1 MSAPPA
7 QPLYFGTSERPLFG
21 WLHRADGGNERRV
34 GVVLCTPSG
43 YESICTHRSYRRFA
57 ESAAERGFS
66 ALRFDY
72 DGTGDSA
79 GRSLDSDRV
88 AQWLLSIG
96 AAIDTLK
103 AATGVEKVCLFG
115 VRVGASL
122 AALAAQGRT
131 DVHAMIAFA
140 PVIKVSSYLR
150 EIRAL
155 SLAREQTPPPP
166 GLIIDAE
173 LQEAAGFTTTAET
186 RAALSAIDLGKLGS
200 APAASVL
207 ALERDDMPINDAWPK
222 KLASH
227 GADVEQRH
235 LAGYVD
241 MMRDAHASK
250 VPHEA
255 INSALDWLVARDGS
269 ARAPA
274 VSTPDDR
281 TAAAQ
286 FVEGGVLLR
295 ESATFLD
302 ANRIL
307 FGIVSE
313 SATPAKPVGD
323 VVLLLN
329 SGTIHH
335 IGPSRLYVTI
345 ARDCAARGMAAI
357 RLDLSGVG
365 DSGLRAG
372 EKENSPYAES
382 ARLDV
387 REAVE
392 FAAKRYPGA
401 RLHILGLCSGAYH
414 GFKAAAAGLPLSSIM
429 VVNPLTFFWKP
440 GMSLEYADF
449 QVTAETTRYARSAR
463 TLASWLKL
471 LRGDVDLRNAGR
483 VFWTRFQVRARN
495 SSRELARLA
504 GISLQ
509 NDLASELQGIARQR
523 TEIYFIF
530 SASDPGYAMLLEQGG
545 RIVGNLVRSEKMRI
559 SIVQGAD
566 HTFTSHWNRD
576 QLLALLAA
584 HLERRAGRA

>member
-43 YESICTHRSYRRFA
+43 YEAICTHRSYRRFA
-57 ESAAERGFS
+57 ESAAERGFP

-155 SLAREQTPPPP
+155 SLARAQSPLPP
-166 GLIIDAE
+166 GLIIDPE

-186 RAALSAIDLGKLGS
+186 RATLSAIDLGKLGS
-200 APAASVL
+200 TPAASVL

-222 KLASH
+222 KLASL

-255 INSALDWLVARDGS
+255 ITSALDWLVARDGS

-274 VSTPDDR
+274 ASTPVDL
-281 TAAAQ
+281 TATAQ

-313 SATPAKPVGD
+313 PAAPAKPASD

-335 IGPSRLYVTI
+335 IGPSSLYVTI

-372 EKENSPYAES
+372 EMENSPYADS

-401 RLHILGLCSGAYH
+401 RVHIIGLCSGAYH
-414 GFKAAAAGLPLSSIM
+414 GFKAAAAGLHLSSIM

-449 QVTAETTRYARSAR
+449 QITSETNRYARSSR
-463 TLASWLKL
+463 SLSSWLKL
-471 LRGDVDLRNAGR
+471 LRGQVDLRNAAR
-483 VFWTRFQVRARN
+483 VFWKRFQVRARN
-495 SSRELARLA
+495 AIRDLQRLV
-504 GISLQ
+504 GFKLKD
-509 NDLASELQGIARQR
+509 DLASELRGIARQR
-523 TEIYFIF
+523 TEIDFIF
-530 SASDPGYAMLLEQGG
+530 SASDPGHSMLLEQGG
-545 RIVGNLVRSEKMRI
+545 RIVGKLVRSEKIRI

-584 HLERRAGRA
+584 HLERHAGRS

>member
-7 QPLYFGTSERPLFG
+7 QPLYFGTAQRPLFG
-21 WLHRADGGNERRV
+21 WLHRAEGANARNI

-43 YESICTHRSYRRFA
+43 YEAICTHRSYRSFA
-57 ESAAERGFS
+57 ESAAARGFP

-79 GRSLDSDRV
+79 GRSLDGDRV
-88 AQWLLSIG
+88 ANWLQSIG

-103 AATGVEKVCLFG
+103 ATTGVEKVCLFG

-140 PVIKVSSYLR
+140 PVIKVNSYLR

-155 SLAREQTPPPP
+155 SLARSPAPPPP
-166 GLIIDAE
+166 GLNIDPD

-186 RAALSAIDLGKLGS
+186 RAALSAIDLGKLDS
-200 APAASVL
+200 APAASMLV
-207 ALERDDMPINDAWPK
+207 LERDDMPVNDAWPK
-222 KLASH
+222 KLAAQ
-227 GADVEQRH
+227 GATVEQRH
-235 LAGYVD
+235 LVGYVD

-250 VPHEA
+250 VPNEA
-255 INSALDWLVARDGS
+255 IAGALDWLGTREGVAGATPGVTPDAGS
-269 ARAPA
+269 A
-274 VSTPDDR
+274 S
-281 TAAAQ
+281 AQ
-286 FVEGGVLLR
+286 IVEDGTLLR
-295 ESATFLD
+295 ESATYLD
-302 ANRIL
+302 AERIL
-307 FGIVSE
+307 FGILSE
-313 SATPAKPVGD
+313 PATPVNPTPD

-345 ARDCAARGMAAI
+345 ARGCAARGIPAI

-382 ARLDV
+382 ARIDV
-387 REAVE
+387 RHAVD
-392 FAAKRYPGA
+392 FAAKRFPGS
-401 RLHILGLCSGAYH
+401 HVHVIGLCSGAYH
-414 GFKAAAAGLPLSSIM
+414 GFKAAVAGLPLRSIV

-449 QVTAETTRYARSAR
+449 QITSETHRYARSSR
-463 TLASWLKL
+463 SLSSWLKL
-471 LRGDVDLRNAGR
+471 LRGQVNVLAAAR
-483 VFWTRFQVRARN
+483 VFWKRFQVRGRN
-495 SSRELARLA
+495 AMRDLARVA
-504 GISLQ
+504 GFRLQ
-509 NDLASELQGIARQR
+509 DDLASELTGIAHQR
-523 TEIYFIF
+523 TEIYFVF
-530 SASDPGYAMLLEQGG
+530 SASDPGHSMLLEQGG
-545 RIVGNLVRSEKMRI
+545 RVVGKLVRGEKMRV
-559 SIVQGAD
+559 SIVPGAD

-584 HLERRAGRA
+584 HLERHAGRA

>member
-7 QPLYFGTSERPLFG
+7 VPLYFGTSQRPLFG
-21 WLHRADGGNERRV
+21 WLHRADGVNARNI

-43 YESICTHRSYRRFA
+43 YEAICTHRSYRRFA
-57 ESAAERGFS
+57 ESAAARGFP

-88 AQWLLSIG
+88 AQWLRSIG

-103 AATGVEKVCLFG
+103 ATTGVEKVCLFG

-122 AALAAQGRT
+122 AAVAAQGRT

-155 SLAREQTPPPP
+155 SLARSVSPPPP
-166 GLIIDAE
+166 SLNIDPE

-186 RAALSAIDLGKLGS
+186 RAALSAIDLGKLDS

-207 ALERDDMPINDAWPK
+207 VLERDDLPVNDAWPK
-222 KLASH
+222 KLASQ
-227 GADVEQRH
+227 GAAVEQRQ
-235 LAGYVD
+235 LTGYVD

-255 INSALDWLVARDGS
+255 ITSSLDWLGALDG
-269 ARAPA
+269 A
-274 VSTPDDR
+274 VGVK
-281 TAAAQ
+281 AAATDAGNAVTQ
-286 FVEGGVLLR
+286 IAENGTPVR

-302 ANRIL
+302 AERIL

-313 SATPAKPVGD
+313 AATPASPARD
-323 VVLLLN
+323 VVLN
-329 SGTIHH
+329 SGTINH

-345 ARDCAARGMAAI
+345 ARACAMRGIPAI

-372 EKENSPYAES
+372 EKENSPYADS

-387 REAVE
+387 RQAVE

-401 RLHILGLCSGAYH
+401 RLHLIGLCSGAYH
-414 GFKAAAAGLPLSSIM
+414 GFKAAAAGLPLSSIV

-449 QVTAETTRYARSAR
+449 QVTSETSRYARSSR
-463 TLASWLKL
+463 SLSSWLKL
-471 LRGDVDLRNAGR
+471 LRGRVNLRVAFN
-483 VFWTRFQVRARN
+483 VFWKRIQVRARN
-495 SSRELARLA
+495 SLRDLARLA
-504 GISLQ
+504 GFRLQ
-509 NDLASELQGIARQR
+509 NDLASELLGIARQR

-530 SASDPGYAMLLEQGG
+530 SASDPGHSMLLEQGG
-545 RIVGNLVRSEKMRI
+545 RIVAKLARSEKLRI

-576 QLLALLAA
+576 QLIALLAA
-584 HLERRAGRA
+584 HLEHHAGRV

>member
-1 MSAPPA
+1 
-7 QPLYFGTSERPLFG
+7 LYFGTSERPLFG

-57 ESAAERGFS
+57 ESAAERGFP

-79 GRSLDSDRV
+79 GRALDSDRV
-88 AQWLLSIG
+88 TQWLLSIG

-122 AALAAQGRT
+122 AVFAAQGRT
-131 DVHAMIAFA
+131 DVHALIAFA

-155 SLAREQTPPPP
+155 SLAREQSPPPP
-166 GLIIDAE
+166 GLIIDPE

-200 APAASVL
+200 TPAASVL

-255 INSALDWLVARDGS
+255 ITSALDWLVARDGS

-274 VSTPDDR
+274 ASTPDDLSVV
-281 TAAAQ
+281 AQ

-313 SATPAKPVGD
+313 PATPAKPVGD

-372 EKENSPYAES
+372 EKENSPYADS
-382 ARLDV
+382 ARLDL

-401 RLHILGLCSGAYH
+401 RVHIIGLCSGAYH
-414 GFKAAAAGLPLSSIM
+414 GFKAAAAGLPLSSVM

-449 QVTAETTRYARSAR
+449 QITSETNRYARSSR
-463 TLASWLKL
+463 SLSSWLKL
-471 LRGDVDLRNAGR
+471 LRGQVDLRNAAR
-483 VFWTRFQVRARN
+483 VFWKRFQVRARN
-495 SSRELARLA
+495 AMRDLQRLV
-504 GISLQ
+504 GFKLQ
-509 NDLASELQGIARQR
+509 DDLASELQGIARQR
-523 TEIYFIF
+523 IEIYFIF
-530 SASDPGYAMLLEQGG
+530 SASDPGHSMLLEQGG
-545 RIVGNLVRSEKMRI
+545 RVVGKLVRAEKMRI

-584 HLERRAGRA
+584 HLNRHAGRG